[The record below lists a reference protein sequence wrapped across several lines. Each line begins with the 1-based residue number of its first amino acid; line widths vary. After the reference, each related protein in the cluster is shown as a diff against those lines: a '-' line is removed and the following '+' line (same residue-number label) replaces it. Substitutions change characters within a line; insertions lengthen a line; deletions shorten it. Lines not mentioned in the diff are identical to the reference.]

1 MRSESESLSF
11 CFLNTRSHT
20 HTEMF
25 DFQKLEVYQKAKTF
39 CIEITQLQKSNSFD
53 RTTNDQ
59 LRRAS
64 FSIMLNIA
72 EGSSRFSNKD
82 RKNFMV
88 IARGSVFE
96 CVAILEYLFE
106 IKEISEKSFN
116 ENVNRLDEISRML
129 FALIRT
135 LDK

>member
-1 MRSESESLSF
+1 
-11 CFLNTRSHT
+11 
-20 HTEMF
+20 MF
-25 DFQKLEVYQKAKTF
+25 DFCKLEVYQKAKAF
-39 CIEITQLQKSNSFD
+39 CILMNKLISSGKFD

-88 IARGSVFE
+88 VARGSTFE
-96 CVAILEYLFE
+96 CAAILEFLYEVSE
-106 IKEISEKSFN
+106 INKDSYVNFLNSLEEISK
-116 ENVNRLDEISRML
+116 ML
-129 FALIRT
+129 FGLIHG
-135 LDK
+135 LEK

>member
-1 MRSESESLSF
+1 
-11 CFLNTRSHT
+11 
-20 HTEMF
+20 MF
-25 DFQKLEVYQKAKTF
+25 DFCKLDVYQKAKTF
-39 CIEITQLQKSNSFD
+39 CILMHKLISAGKFD

-82 RKNFMV
+82 RKNFMI

-96 CVAILEYLFE
+96 CAAIIEYLSEVSE
-106 IKEISEKSFN
+106 IDKEASMNYLNSLEEISK
-116 ENVNRLDEISRML
+116 ML
-129 FALIRT
+129 YGLIRG
-135 LDK
+135 LNK

>member
-1 MRSESESLSF
+1 
-11 CFLNTRSHT
+11 
-20 HTEMF
+20 MF
-25 DFQKLEVYQKAKTF
+25 DFCKLEVYQKAKLF
-39 CIEITQLQKSNSFD
+39 CILITKLISSRRFD

-88 IARGSVFE
+88 VARGSAFE
-96 CVAILEYLFE
+96 SAAILEYLFDVSE
-106 IKEISEKSFN
+106 IKEEDYNNFLYELEQISK
-116 ENVNRLDEISRML
+116 ML
-129 FALIRT
+129 FSLIKH
-135 LDK
+135 LDKN

>member
-1 MRSESESLSF
+1 
-11 CFLNTRSHT
+11 
-20 HTEMF
+20 MF
-25 DFQKLEVYQKAKTF
+25 DFCKLDVYQKAKAF
-39 CIEITQLQKSNSFD
+39 CILMHKLISSGNFD

-88 IARGSVFE
+88 VARGSAFE
-96 CVAILEYLFE
+96 SAAILEYLFE
-106 IKEISEKSFN
+106 INAIDETVFKTNANNLEEISK
-116 ENVNRLDEISRML
+116 ML
-129 FALIRT
+129 FSLIQH
-135 LDK
+135 LEK

>member
-1 MRSESESLSF
+1 
-11 CFLNTRSHT
+11 
-20 HTEMF
+20 MF
-25 DFQKLEVYQKAKTF
+25 DFCKFDVYQKAKSF
-39 CIEITQLQKSNSFD
+39 CILIKKLLSSKKYD

-88 IARGSVFE
+88 VARGSAFE
-96 CVAILEYLFE
+96 CAAILEYLYETSDIEKEEFE
-106 IKEISEKSFN
+106 NQLNNLEEISK
-116 ENVNRLDEISRML
+116 ML
-129 FALIRT
+129 FSLIKH
-135 LDK
+135 LDNN

>member
-1 MRSESESLSF
+1 
-11 CFLNTRSHT
+11 
-20 HTEMF
+20 MF
-25 DFQKLEVYQKAKTF
+25 DFCKLDVYQKAKVF
-39 CIEITQLQKSNSFD
+39 CILMNKLISSRKFD

-88 IARGSVFE
+88 VARGSAFE
-96 CVAILEYLFE
+96 CAEFLNIFMKLL
-106 IKEISEKSFN
+106 K
-116 ENVNRLDEISRML
+116 LARML
-129 FALIRT
+129 IPIILKIWKKSQKCFLV
-135 LDK
+135 

>member
-1 MRSESESLSF
+1 
-11 CFLNTRSHT
+11 
-20 HTEMF
+20 MF
-25 DFQKLEVYQKAKTF
+25 DFCKLDVYQKAKTL
-39 CIEITQLQKSNSFD
+39 CIIMHKAILKGNFD
-53 RTTNDQ
+53 KATNDQ

-88 IARGSVFE
+88 VARGSAFE
-96 CVAILEYLFE
+96 CAAILEYLY
-106 IKEISEKSFN
+106 EISNIDKDSY
-116 ENVNRLDEISRML
+116 VNSVNSLEEFSKML
-129 FALIRT
+129 YGLIRG

>member
-1 MRSESESLSF
+1 
-11 CFLNTRSHT
+11 
-20 HTEMF
+20 MF
-25 DFQKLEVYQKAKTF
+25 DFCKLEVYQKAKAF
-39 CIEITQLQKSNSFD
+39 CILITKLISSRKFD

-88 IARGSVFE
+88 VARGSAFE
-96 CVAILEYLFE
+96 SAAILEYLFE
-106 IKEISEKSFN
+106 ISEIKEEDYHNFLSDLEQISK
-116 ENVNRLDEISRML
+116 ML
-129 FALIRT
+129 FSLIQH
-135 LDK
+135 LDKN

>member
-1 MRSESESLSF
+1 
-11 CFLNTRSHT
+11 
-20 HTEMF
+20 MF
-25 DFQKLEVYQKAKTF
+25 DFCKLDVYQKAKAF
-39 CIEITQLQKSNSFD
+39 CILITKLISSRKFD

-88 IARGSVFE
+88 VARGSAFE
-96 CVAILEYLFE
+96 SAAILEYLVETSE
-106 IKEISEKSFN
+106 IKEEQYLKYISNLE
-116 ENVNRLDEISRML
+116 EISRML
-129 FALIRT
+129 YSLIQH
-135 LDK
+135 LDKH

>member
-1 MRSESESLSF
+1 
-11 CFLNTRSHT
+11 
-20 HTEMF
+20 MF
-25 DFQKLEVYQKAKTF
+25 DFCKLEVYQKAKAF
-39 CIEITQLQKSNSFD
+39 CILITKLIFLRKFD

-88 IARGSVFE
+88 VARGSAFE
-96 CVAILEYLFE
+96 CAAIIEYLYEVSE
-106 IKEISEKSFN
+106 IDKDSYDNYLNSLEEISK
-116 ENVNRLDEISRML
+116 ML
-129 FALIRT
+129 YGLIRG
-135 LDK
+135 LGK